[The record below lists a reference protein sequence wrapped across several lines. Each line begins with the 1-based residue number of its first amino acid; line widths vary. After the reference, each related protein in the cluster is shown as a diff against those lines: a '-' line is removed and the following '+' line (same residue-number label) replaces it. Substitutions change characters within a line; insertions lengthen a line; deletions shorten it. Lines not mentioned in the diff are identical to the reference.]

1 MMGLRNKGLE
11 YNQMMN
17 KIYKESSNSM
27 TINLVKTSK
36 KQKLE

>member
-1 MMGLRNKGLE
+1 MD
-11 YNQMMN
+11 
-17 KIYKESSNSM
+17 KIYKDSPNSM

>member
-1 MMGLRNKGLE
+1 MMGLRKKELE
-11 YNQMMN
+11 YNQVMD
-17 KIYKESSNSM
+17 KIYKDSPNSM